1 MLRLYNTMTRRK
13 EPFEPA
19 DGLTARVYTCGP
31 TVYDVPHIGNYRAFV
46 FEDLL
51 CRYLRYKGWAVHQ
64 VMNLTDVDDKTIRG
78 AQERGVS
85 LDKYTQPY
93 IEAFFEDLRRLRV
106 EPAWKYPRATEH
118 IPEML
123 EIAQALVDQGYAYVV
138 EGNVYFSLQR
148 FPHYG
153 RLSGVHLG
161 DGSARQAAFGRLEE
175 DEYDKEDVRDFALWK
190 ATKPGEPAWDSP
202 WGPGRPGWHIEC
214 SAMSMKYLGRTLDI
228 HTGGVDNLFPHH
240 ENEIA
245 QSEAYTGEPFSRFW
259 MHGEHLLVN
268 GEKMSKSLGNFHT
281 LRDLLEQGWDPVVVR
296 HQYLTTHYRKQ
307 HNFTVEGLAQSK
319 QAVAKLHDFA
329 DRVAEAPGRDADD
342 ALLREQVAQARDR
355 FESAMDDDL
364 NAPGAMG
371 HVYELAGAV
380 NVALVERQVSRETL
394 DAVAQFLERADT
406 VLGIIAHETLSLDD
420 GIEALI
426 RERIEARARK
436 DFARADEIRDGLAAQ
451 GIVLEDGLEGT
462 RWRRT
467 N

>member
-1 MLRLYNTMTRRK
+1 
-13 EPFEPA
+13 
-19 DGLTARVYTCGP
+19 
-31 TVYDVPHIGNYRAFV
+31 
-46 FEDLL
+46 
-51 CRYLRYKGWAVHQ
+51 
-64 VMNLTDVDDKTIRG
+64 
-78 AQERGVS
+78 
-85 LDKYTQPY
+85 
-93 IEAFFEDLRRLRV
+93 
-106 EPAWKYPRATEH
+106 
-118 IPEML
+118 
-123 EIAQALVDQGYAYVV
+123 
-138 EGNVYFSLQR
+138 
-148 FPHYG
+148 
-153 RLSGVHLG
+153 VHLG